1 MSKYKYYFR
10 KPKSEISKDILKGLL
25 FSGAVCVASTSPYFI
40 INLINSFKK
49 KRKWSQYKNKRIYNK
64 FYDLRKEGCIKI
76 EKKNHQIYISLTEK
90 GKRKANWMQIDE
102 LKIKKTKKWD
112 NKWRIVIFDISQ
124 LRTIH
129 RNAFRGKIKESGFY
143 QLQKSVWIHP
153 YECKDEIN
161 LLRDFFGLNQKEV
174 RLITANDIEDDGF
187 LRKIF
192 KI

>member
-1 MSKYKYYFR
+1 MSKYKYYFK
-10 KPKSEISKDILKGLL
+10 KPKSEITKDILEYLL
-25 FSGAVCVASTSPYFI
+25 VAGMIYVASSSPYFVL
-40 INLINSFKK
+40 NLIKSFKK
-49 KRKWSQYKNKRIYNK
+49 RRKWHGYKHKTIYNK
-64 FYDLRKEGCIKI
+64 FYNLRKSGCIKI
-76 EKKNHQIYISLTEK
+76 EEKNHQIYISLTAE
-90 GKRKANWMQIDE
+90 GKKKAGWMQIDE
-102 LKIKKTKKWD
+102 LRIKKPRKWD
-112 NKWRIVIFDISQ
+112 YKWRIVIFDISQ

-129 RNAFRGKIKESGFY
+129 RNAFRGKIKELGFY

-174 RLITANDIEDDGF
+174 RLITTSDIEDDGF